1 MRHCLNEATIYC
13 LDGLLPG
20 TAHLFAKNNLQPV
33 LGSMA
38 EIEEW
43 GGYCRNAE
51 MNLSAAIHID
61 TGMQRLGLPPDEV
74 RTLKQQENIFDAFKV
89 SLVMSHLACAD
100 EPNVDFN
107 KKQVELFQKLRNAFP
122 GIPASLANSAGILLG
137 TEYHFDCARP
147 GIALY
152 GGRPFAS
159 GSNPMAPV
167 ISLHTPI
174 LQIRHVVAGTPV
186 GYSAQHIVTRD
197 TRIATLPVGY
207 ADGYFRMLGA
217 SSEKKGAIAYING
230 RAAPLIGRVSMD
242 LITIDITD
250 FPDGAVARGDRVE
263 LIGSNITVDDLAQ
276 LAQTLSYEVLT
287 SLGHRY
293 HRLYIDEA
301 G

>member
-1 MRHCLNEATIYC
+1 MTRQMEGDRQQFTAVLTINLAAIRNNYRLLKSKTYPASCAAVVKANGYGLGCEQVATALFEEGCHVFFVATIQEAITLRHCLNEATIYC

-107 KKQVELFQKLRNAFP
+107 KKQAELFQKLRNSRKP
-122 GIPASLANSAGILLG
+122 
-137 TEYHFDCARP
+137 
-147 GIALY
+147 
-152 GGRPFAS
+152 
-159 GSNPMAPV
+159 
-167 ISLHTPI
+167 
-174 LQIRHVVAGTPV
+174 
-186 GYSAQHIVTRD
+186 
-197 TRIATLPVGY
+197 
-207 ADGYFRMLGA
+207 
-217 SSEKKGAIAYING
+217 
-230 RAAPLIGRVSMD
+230 
-242 LITIDITD
+242 
-250 FPDGAVARGDRVE
+250 
-263 LIGSNITVDDLAQ
+263 
-276 LAQTLSYEVLT
+276 
-287 SLGHRY
+287 
-293 HRLYIDEA
+293 
-301 G
+301 